1 MKHLLLTATI
11 LSTLLY
17 SCKTDFDV
25 TSDWEDIAIVY
36 GLLDP
41 TDTAQYIKVNK
52 AFLDKSTS
60 ALEIA
65 QIPDSL
71 YYQDIIVQLEQ
82 YQNGALK
89 KTIDLEKVDGNLEGL
104 VKDTGIFANSPN
116 FLYKTKEV
124 LDQNSSYKLVITESD
139 NGKVIS
145 AQTEVINDFS
155 IIRPTSSQKVNFFP
169 GDNYNGQFISAIDG
183 KIYGLVVRFNYRE
196 VNASDPTIF
205 TDKHIDWEIFTTKRS
220 NNTNGGQNMDYDIAG
235 DGFYAYVNSQ
245 IQDDVTVYRQALNLD
260 FMFSVGGETLD
271 TYNQVAIAQ
280 QGLTSGNIQPEYTNI
295 ENGLGLFSSRFYKN
309 VVGVAIDDHTID
321 TLACSPTTKHLRFE
335 NTEGDFCF

>member
-1 MKHLLLTATI
+1 MKHSLIVAIL
-11 LSTLLY
+11 LSTLLF

-71 YYQDIIVQLEQ
+71 YYQNITVELQQ
-82 YQNGALK
+82 FQNGVLK
-89 KTIDLEKVDGNLEGL
+89 KTIGLEKVDGNLEGY
-104 VKDTGIFANSPN
+104 VKDTGIFAAAPN
-116 FLYKTKEV
+116 FLYKTKEL
-124 LDQNSSYKLVITESD
+124 LDQNSSYHLLITESD

-145 AQTEVINDFS
+145 SETEIINDFA
-155 IIRPTSSQKVNFFP
+155 ILRPTPTKKVNFFP
-169 GDNYNGQFISAIDG
+169 GDNYNGQFVSAKDG
-183 KIYGLVVRFNYRE
+183 KIYGLPVRFNYME
-196 VNASDPTIF
+196 VNVADPSF
-205 TDKHIDWEIFTTKRS
+205 FEDKYIDWEIFSTKRS
-220 NNTNGGQNMDYDIAG
+220 NNTGGGQTMDYDIPG
-235 DGFYAYVNSQ
+235 DGFYAFVNSQ
-245 IQDDVTVYRQALNLD
+245 LKDDATIYRQAINFD
-260 FMFSVGGETLD
+260 FMFSAGGETLD

-295 ENGLGLFSSRFYKN
+295 ENGLGLFSSRFYKTIYK
-309 VVGVAIDDHTID
+309 VQIDDHTID
-321 TLACSPTTKHLRFE
+321 TLACSMVTKHLRFE

>member
-1 MKHLLLTATI
+1 MKQLLITATL
-11 LSTLLY
+11 LSIIFY

-71 YYQDIIVQLEQ
+71 YYEHITIQMQQ
-82 YQNGALK
+82 YQNGVLK
-89 KTIDLEKVDGNLEGL
+89 KTIALEKVDGNLEGYS
-104 VKDTGIFANSPN
+104 KDSGIFASAPN
-116 FLYKTKEV
+116 FLYKTKEP
-124 LDQNSSYKLVITESD
+124 LDQNSSYHLVITESD

-145 AQTEVINDFS
+145 SETEIINDFS
-155 IIRPTSSQKVNFFP
+155 ILRPTPTQKVNFFP
-169 GDNYNGQFISAIDG
+169 GDNYNGQFVSAKDG
-183 KIYGLVVRFNYRE
+183 KIYGLTIRFHYRE
-196 VNASDPTIF
+196 VNVADTSVAE
-205 TDKHIDWEIFTTKRS
+205 DKYIDWEIFASKRS
-220 NNTNGGQNMDYDIAG
+220 NNTGGGQTMDYDIAG
-235 DGFYAYVNSQ
+235 DGFYSFVNSQ
-245 IQDDVTVYRQALNLD
+245 LKDDASVYRQAINFD
-260 FMFSVGGETLD
+260 FMFSAGGETLD

-295 ENGLGLFSSRFYKN
+295 ENGLGLFSSRFYKT
-309 VVGVAIDDHTID
+309 VYKVQIDDHTID
-321 TLACSPTTKHLRFE
+321 TLACSTATKHLRFE